1 MNIWHDTPD
10 APRTPRRVSATQT
23 VELTIGTWPI
33 GPGQS
38 VWIVWACVGAIDAPG
53 SGSTRFATT
62 TRWPRSPPN
71 TMCTSWQA
79 LLRGFTWISWSSFL
93 LGLVESYGY
102 GWYVA
107 LIWVPLYNVLSARA
121 AR

>member
-1 MNIWHDTPD
+1 MNRGISLWAVGH
-10 APRTPRRVSATQT
+10 ATSLFLAIT
-23 VELTIGTWPI
+23 FTL
-33 GPGQS
+33 
-38 VWIVWACVGAIDAPG
+38 CVGFDLVFPQMAMY
-53 SGSTRFATT
+53 R
-62 TRWPRSPPN
+62 
-71 TMCTSWQA
+71 SWQA
-79 LLRGFTWISWSSFL
+79 LLPGFTWISWSSFL